1 LLHSIGE
8 IAIATGVGLE
18 AIKTSLKSLGGA
30 GAIAAGIAMIA
41 LASGIKTSLAKK
53 ANGMGGIPALAEG
66 GIATGPTLALIGEG
80 RGPEA
85 VIPLDKLEGMMSG
98 GMGQNVVV
106 TGRLQGADLLISNE
120 RASRERSRYRGF

>member
-1 LLHSIGE
+1 
-8 IAIATGVGLE
+8 
-18 AIKTSLKSLGGA
+18 
-30 GAIAAGIAMIA
+30 MIA
-41 LASGIKTSLAKK
+41 LASGIRTSLAKK
-53 ANGMGGIPALAEG
+53 GNAMGGIPALAEG

-80 RGPEA
+80 KGPEA